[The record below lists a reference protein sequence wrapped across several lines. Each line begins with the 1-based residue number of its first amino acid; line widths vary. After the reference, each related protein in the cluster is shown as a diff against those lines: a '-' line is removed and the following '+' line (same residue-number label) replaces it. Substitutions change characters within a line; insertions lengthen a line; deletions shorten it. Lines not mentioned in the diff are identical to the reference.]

1 MQFETQTIFTL
12 ADFLKSLS
20 ANEYY
25 DIAQRLY
32 NEWAESDVKKPVE
45 KLKRL
50 VQIKE
55 RHTFS
60 RLNQAFTQWKTLNDF
75 VGILEENDRM

>member
-1 MQFETQTIFTL
+1 M
-12 ADFLKSLS
+12 LS

-32 NEWAESDVKKPVE
+32 NEWVDSDVKKPID

-55 RHTFS
+55 RHTFT
-60 RLNQAFTQWKTLNDF
+60 RVN
-75 VGILEENDRM
+75 